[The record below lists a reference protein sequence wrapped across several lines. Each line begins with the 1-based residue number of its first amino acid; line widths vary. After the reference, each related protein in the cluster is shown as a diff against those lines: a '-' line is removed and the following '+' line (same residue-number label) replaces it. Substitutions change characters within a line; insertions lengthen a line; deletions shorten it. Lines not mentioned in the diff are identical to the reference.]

1 MGRLKTSLGIWAFG
15 SMVTRFMPV
24 GYQPAAHEQDDRR
37 EGAPRRLGPRRP
49 DRRLRVPLPGRAL
62 AGQPRRGALGAR
74 RARHLHAL
82 RGPAPRS
89 ALRPRRPRQPGSRDP
104 GGGAAPH
111 ARGRRLR
118 RLAGRALRAVARHRG
133 LQLPVPD
140 ALCRQLGL
148 VHRGRR
154 PGRRGVRQARPQAV
168 PGAQEQRA
176 RDEDPDAQHRHD
188 AARHPQAA
196 RPGDRRTSR
205 STWTGST

>member
-24 GYQPAAHEQDDRR
+24 GYQPQLTNETTAEKVHRAVTGLGDLIDDY
-37 EGAPRRLGPRRP
+37 EFHYPAELSP
-49 DRRLRVPLPGRAL
+49 DKLDEV
-62 AGQPRRGALGAR
+62 
-74 RARHLHAL
+74 
-82 RGPAPRS
+82 RS
-89 ALRPRRPRQPGSRDP
+89 ALDGHGIYTLCAGLHLDPRFGRGGLVNPDP
-104 GGGAAPH
+104 ATRARGAAAD

-118 RLAGRALRAVARHRG
+118 RYAGRELRALARHRG

-140 ALCRQLGL
+140 ALCGELGL
-148 VHRGRR
+148 VHRRRR
-154 PGRRGVRQARPQAV
+154 PGRRGVRQARQQAV

-176 RDEDPDAQHRHD
+176 GDEDPDAQHRHD

-196 RPGDRRTSR
+196 RRRGSTTSR